1 MTPTARPGYSLL
13 EILVVLGILAVLMGL
28 AGPAVFNR
36 IEIERE
42 RAALAR
48 VEAALEGLPFEARS
62 RAIDLV
68 AGAPG
73 QGPAPYPS
81 ASFIL
86 PIFEA
91 ARFEPAPEIPG
102 DWRIVY
108 EAPVWVRHDGV
119 CSGGPVRVEAGEDR
133 AWRLSLA
140 PFTCNVTR
148 EPAERGR

>member
-28 AGPAVFNR
+28 AGPALFNR
-36 IEIERE
+36 IAVERE

-73 QGPAPYPS
+73 QGPAPYPP

-91 ARFEPAPEIPG
+91 ARFDPDPEIPG
-102 DWRIVY
+102 DWRLVY
-108 EAPVWVRHDGV
+108 EAPIWVRHDGV
-119 CSGGPVRVEAGEDR
+119 CSGGPVRVEAGEER
-133 AWRLSLA
+133 AWRLTLA
-140 PFTCNVTR
+140 PFTCTVTR
-148 EPAERGR
+148 EPAELGR